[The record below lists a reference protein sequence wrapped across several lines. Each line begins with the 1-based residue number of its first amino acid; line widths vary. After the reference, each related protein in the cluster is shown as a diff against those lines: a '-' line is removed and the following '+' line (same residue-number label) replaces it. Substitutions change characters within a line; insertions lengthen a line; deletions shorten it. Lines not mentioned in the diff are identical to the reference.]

1 MRSAARRR
9 ACEGR
14 DAVGHDDASGGFFAR
29 GNDAEKTKVGGGG
42 RERTS
47 GEGGFMIVLHASGTD
62 SLADRLR
69 FSRAARPGWWA
80 RICSERRGSR
90 CERRVQKRG
99 RVGGGRNGAEGNG
112 GAQQGTAASTRW
124 SSAPISDRASLSAT
138 GGRWSKTSQRSAA
151 RARVARCGV
160 TCAVVQFF
168 KGRFP
173 RRDSDDDS
181 SSTGR

>member
-29 GNDAEKTKVGGGG
+29 GNDAEKTKVGGGGG

-99 RVGGGRNGAEGNG
+99 RVGGGG
-112 GAQQGTAASTRW
+112 GTGQRGTAARN
-124 SSAPISDRASLSAT
+124 RE
-138 GGRWSKTSQRSAA
+138 RR
-151 RARVARCGV
+151 R
-160 TCAVVQFF
+160 
-168 KGRFP
+168 
-173 RRDSDDDS
+173 RRDGAAHPYLTERAFRRQEVDGVKHRSGAQHAS
-181 SSTGR
+181 ASRGVV